1 MIVQCEAC
9 QTRFRLADDK
19 VKPGGTKVRCSKCKE
34 VFTVTPPEPEPVEE
48 AVDFGSFNMEKV
60 TEETSDKAAPT
71 TESSSTDAS
80 EPVAQPES
88 EPESVPESSEAQESS
103 ELDFSALETEM
114 GDGGG
119 LNEELADDFSFAD
132 TSQPLGDKADDEIA
146 EDGEAFSD
154 TGLAIDTDTDF
165 SIDEEQQEE
174 QAVEEQAD
182 FGSAFEE
189 TEEPDGPIE
198 FDFNEDTE
206 SDSETVAVANPDAFD
221 GPDSDVFAEPDSGT
235 FEGTETDFAAEEP
248 SEPAEFSFGE
258 EEPEAKDEPA
268 ETPFGDDGA
277 FDFDDTEEETPSD
290 SSEEDSEPGEFSFD
304 DDNPFG
310 EESASEWDDDS
321 SSEDTSFDFEEP
333 TFEDDDSPAESS
345 DSSPEEDGLQFGEI
359 DFASDGGSDES
370 EGSGFE
376 TNDDFSQATMEL
388 QEEPEQFTPSQ
399 PSPPSPSH
407 DYDNEGQLSAP
418 PPPKKSSLSR
428 ILLLLVLLLVI
439 LGGAAGYLFMQEG
452 SLNLNIVVKY
462 LPFLQDYI
470 GEVPTDD
477 SGDRI
482 GINVDGS
489 SYVKGQAGQMLII
502 QGAAVNNHKATR
514 SAITVKGVLLDA
526 KGKTLLQQT
535 VFCGNPLEETALH
548 SMSFA
553 AIEEA
558 MNNQFGDSL
567 SNMNVAAGASIP
579 FTIVFRNLP
588 EGIANINVEVVDS
601 KPGAG

>member
-9 QTRFRLADDK
+9 QTRFRLADEK

-60 TEETSDKAAPT
+60 TEEAPGEAAPAPK
-71 TESSSTDAS
+71 SSHADAS
-80 EPVAQPES
+80 EPEAQPEPEPDS
-88 EPESVPESSEAQESS
+88 APESTESQESS
-103 ELDFSALETEM
+103 DLDFSALETEM
-114 GDGGG
+114 GDGAGSGG
-119 LNEELADDFSFAD
+119 ELADDFSFAD
-132 TSQPLGDKADDEIA
+132 TSQPAEDEIA
-146 EDGEAFSD
+146 EDGTTSSD
-154 TGLAIDTDTDF
+154 TGPSGDSDTGFSTDEEPQVEQTVEEPTDF
-165 SIDEEQQEE
+165 GPD
-174 QAVEEQAD
+174 
-182 FGSAFEE
+182 FEE
-189 TEEPDGPIE
+189 TEEPGGPLE

-206 SDSETVAVANPDAFD
+206 SNSEAFE
-221 GPDSDVFAEPDSGT
+221 S
-235 FEGTETDFAAEEP
+235 TETDFVAEES
-248 SEPAEFSFGE
+248 SEPAEFSFDE
-258 EEPEAKDEPA
+258 EEPQAQDEPA
-268 ETPFGDDGA
+268 ETSFADDGDDSA
-277 FDFDDTEEETPSD
+277 FNFDDTEEETPST
-290 SSEEDSEPGEFSFD
+290 SGEEASEPGEFSFD
-304 DDNPFG
+304 DESPFG
-310 EESASEWDDDS
+310 EESASEWDDNSKSD
-321 SSEDTSFDFEEP
+321 DTSFDFEEP
-333 TFEDDDSPAESS
+333 KFEDDDSPAESS
-345 DSSPEEDGLQFGEI
+345 ASSPEEDGLQFGEI
-359 DFASDGGSDES
+359 DFSSNDGGDES
-370 EGSGFE
+370 EAPGFQ
-376 TNDDFSQATMEL
+376 TNDDFSQASMEL
-388 QEEPEQFTPSQ
+388 KEEPEQLSPSQ
-399 PSPPSPSH
+399 PSPPPPSR
-407 DYDNEGQLSAP
+407 DYDDEEPLQAP

-470 GEVPTDD
+470 GEVPADAP
-477 SGDRI
+477 GDRI
-482 GINVDGS
+482 GITIDGS
-489 SYVKGQAGQMLII
+489 SYVTGKAGQMLII

-526 KGKTLLQQT
+526 KGKALLQQT
-535 VFCGNPLEETALH
+535 VFCGNQLDDSALQ
-548 SMSFA
+548 SMPFA

>member
-60 TEETSDKAAPT
+60 TEEAPG
-71 TESSSTDAS
+71 EVAPAPASSHADAL
-80 EPVAQPES
+80 EHDAQPGPES
-88 EPESVPESSEAQESS
+88 EPDSAPESTESQENS

-114 GDGGG
+114 GDDAG
-119 LNEELADDFSFAD
+119 LGEELADDFSFAD
-132 TSQPLGDKADDEIA
+132 TSQPAEDGAESEIA
-146 EDGEAFSD
+146 EEGTVSSD
-154 TGLAIDTDTDF
+154 TGLSIDSDTGF
-165 SIDEEQQEE
+165 SIEEEPQAE
-174 QAVEEQAD
+174 QTVEEQTD
-182 FGSAFEE
+182 FESAFDE
-189 TEEPDGPIE
+189 TEEPGGALE
-198 FDFNEDTE
+198 FDFNEETE
-206 SDSETVAVANPDAFD
+206 SDSET
-221 GPDSDVFAEPDSGT
+221 FAEPDSGT
-235 FEGTETDFAAEEP
+235 FEGTETDFVAEES
-248 SEPAEFSFGE
+248 SEPTEFSFDE
-258 EEPEAKDEPA
+258 EEPQTQDGAAEISSDDE
-268 ETPFGDDGA
+268 GDDGA
-277 FDFDDTEEETPSD
+277 FNFDDTEEETSPA
-290 SSEEDSEPGEFSFD
+290 SSEPASSDEDSEPGESSFD
-304 DDNPFG
+304 DESPFG

-321 SSEDTSFDFEEP
+321 SSDDTSFDFEEP
-333 TFEDDDSPAESS
+333 KFENDSPAESS
-345 DSSPEEDGLQFGEI
+345 APSPEEDGLQFGEI
-359 DFASDGGSDES
+359 EFASDAGGDEN
-370 EGSGFE
+370 EASGMQ

-388 QEEPEQFTPSQ
+388 KEDPEQFTPSQ

-407 DYDNEGQLSAP
+407 DYDDEEPLPVP

-428 ILLLLVLLLVI
+428 ILLLLVVLLVI
-439 LGGAAGYLFMQEG
+439 LGGAAAYLFMQEG
-452 SLNLNIVVKY
+452 SLNLNIVAKY

-470 GEVPTDD
+470 GEVPADAP
-477 SGDRI
+477 GDRI
-482 GINVDGS
+482 GINIAGS
-489 SYVKGQAGQMLII
+489 SYVTGKAGQMLII

-526 KGKTLLQQT
+526 KGKSLLQQT
-535 VFCGNPLEETALH
+535 IFCGNQLDETVLQ

-567 SNMNVAAGASIP
+567 SNMNVAVGASIP